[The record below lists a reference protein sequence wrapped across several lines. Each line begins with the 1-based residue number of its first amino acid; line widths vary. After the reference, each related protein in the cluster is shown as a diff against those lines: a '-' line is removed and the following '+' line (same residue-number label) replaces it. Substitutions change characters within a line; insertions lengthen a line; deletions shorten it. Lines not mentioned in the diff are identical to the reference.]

1 MTLGTRCYGLAAAIL
16 GLPGLSLGS
25 FAAFG
30 LPVPPDT
37 PGYAI
42 LVYASAGLL
51 VLAGLAIQVR
61 KTAAPA
67 TLAIAAFFAA
77 VLLILC
83 LPAAV
88 KAPTTWVSYEN
99 IAEKLAMLLG
109 ALLAFA
115 TLTDGRHAAR
125 IRRLAPYLF
134 GACLVVFGTSELVYS
149 RFTATFVPAWLPPSQ
164 LFWAYATGAC
174 QIAAGLAVLS
184 GVLDRLA
191 ATLVVVMYLGFQ
203 LLIHIPR
210 VVAEPTKLGA
220 LSEHG
225 VNLLLAA
232 SAWMLAE
239 TLARAKRPP
248 LPDPET

>member
-1 MTLGTRCYGLAAAIL
+1 MTLGARCFGLAAVIL
-16 GLPGLSLGS
+16 GLPGLIFGSLD
-25 FAAFG
+25 AFG

-37 PGYAI
+37 PGYPVLA
-42 LVYASAGLL
+42 YGAAGLL
-51 VLAGLAIQVR
+51 VLAGLFMQVR
-61 KTAAPA
+61 RTAPHAA
-67 TLAIAAFFAA
+67 LAIAAFFAA
-77 VLLILC
+77 VLLILHI
-83 LPAAV
+83 PAAAR
-88 KAPTTWVSYEN
+88 APTTWVSYEV
-99 IAEKLAMLLG
+99 IAEKMAMLLG

-115 TLTDGRHAAR
+115 AVAQGRSSAA

-134 GACLVVFGTSELVYS
+134 GACLVVFGISELVYS

-191 ATLVVVMYLGFQ
+191 ATLVVVMDLGFG

-210 VVAEPTKLGA
+210 VLADPGKLGA
-220 LSEHG
+220 WSEHG

-232 SAWMLAE
+232 SAWLLAE
-239 TLARAKRPP
+239 TLAHAKRPP
-248 LPDPET
+248 PPAA